1 MELNSD
7 KETQAVRL
15 HREAIVVDGHCDT
28 LLWVSPSRFIDKI
41 VARHAP
47 QFASRIEP
55 MKLGEKNQDSCVDLP
70 RLIEGG
76 VDCQIFAIYVEEAY
90 IPEKALRRTM
100 EMLDAFHRSHID
112 NSDRLALALNYDDI
126 VRANEEGK
134 VAAILSIEGGEA
146 IEGSLSV
153 LRMLYRLGVRA
164 MGLTHSPRNMLAD
177 GNQEALTKG
186 GLTKLGIQ
194 VVEEM
199 NRLGI
204 VVDVSHLNEQGFW
217 DVIRVCNKPIIASHS
232 NAWGSCEIERNL
244 KDDQIK
250 ALAEKEGVMGINFVS
265 FFLKK
270 GGKATIE
277 TLLEHIDYVV
287 NLVGSDHV
295 GLGSDFDGGGRL
307 PDLEDCSKMVNITK
321 GLVERGYSE
330 KDVKKILG
338 GNFLRVFKQ
347 VLK

>member
-1 MELNSD
+1 MKLSPD
-7 KETQAVRL
+7 KETRAVRL
-15 HREAIVVDGHCDT
+15 HKEAIVVDGHCDT
-28 LLWVSPSRFIDKI
+28 LQWLSPSRFIDKI

-47 QFASRIEP
+47 QFASRMEP
-55 MKLGEKNQDSCVDLP
+55 IKLGEKNLDSCVDLP
-70 RLIEGG
+70 RLMEGG

-90 IPEKALRRTM
+90 TPEKALRRTM
-100 EMLDAFHRSHID
+100 EMLDAFHRNLKE
-112 NSDRLALALNYDDI
+112 NSDRLALILNYDGI
-126 VRANEEGK
+126 VRANKEGK
-134 VAAILSIEGGEA
+134 IAAILSIEGGEA

-153 LRMLYRLGVRA
+153 LRMLHHLGVRA
-164 MGLTHSPRNMLAD
+164 MSLTHSPRNMLAD
-177 GNQEALTKG
+177 GDQEALTKG
-186 GLTKLGIQ
+186 GLTKLGVQ

-217 DVIRVCNKPIIASHS
+217 DVIRVCNEPIIASHS
-232 NAWGSCEIERNL
+232 NVWGFCEIERNL
-244 KDDQIK
+244 KDDQIR
-250 ALAEKEGVMGINFVS
+250 AIAEKGGVMGINFVS

-287 NLVGSDHV
+287 NLVGPDYV
-295 GLGSDFDGGGRL
+295 GLGSDFDGGGLL
-307 PDLEDCSKMVNITK
+307 PELEDCSKIPNITK
-321 GLVERGYSE
+321 GLVKRGYSE